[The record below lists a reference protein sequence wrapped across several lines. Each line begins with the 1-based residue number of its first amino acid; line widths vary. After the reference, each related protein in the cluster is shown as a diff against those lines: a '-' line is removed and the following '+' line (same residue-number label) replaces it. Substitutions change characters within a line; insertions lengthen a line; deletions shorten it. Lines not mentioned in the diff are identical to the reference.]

1 MATVIGLGVQFSANA
16 NGMTKGLSQVD
27 RQLQNL
33 GKQASQAARLFD
45 GFASS
50 SGAAAAAQQQVATDI
65 AFLTS
70 AFKTGQISSETFAE
84 TLRDITSSAQQSA
97 AAFAEGARITEQTAT
112 AEERRVAQLDRLGD
126 LLQQGAIDAETYG
139 RAVASSTAGFD
150 GTQAERFA
158 QAIAPLREQ
167 LQSGAISLE
176 EFNRQAGGV
185 ADAVSGSTS
194 SAQRSA
200 EAILELKRQLDAGA
214 ISIEEYRNQFSQIQA
229 GNISSTLSVEV
240 LGIREGI
247 AASADLQAAIASLEG
262 TQIEA
267 ALQITGVDSIDDLR
281 QRFDGV
287 DGRQLDA
294 LLQVLGVE
302 SIELARQ
309 QLAAID
315 GTEVLAQLQ
324 TAGFESIEE
333 ARSLLDSVEGKD
345 ITLLAETLGIE
356 SIEQLTAVINAVE
369 SRTVEFNVDSNA
381 DETAAQVKAL
391 VDEQAAYQQLLSE
404 AARITQKYTSDE
416 ERRAAA
422 IAKIEELNRAGV
434 LSEEIYSRAI
444 EDASGAKAEAA
455 RVDQQRAAD
464 SARAAQIIE
473 ANLSAEERA
482 SRDYAASVAEL
493 DRLVAAGVLT
503 EADYAKAVERS
514 AAAFAKATVAAAR
527 YEDAADGA
535 GDAGVLKFN
544 ELSGVLAAIPGPI
557 GNVAGRLSGLAS
569 AGEGLSRVFAGGL
582 SQGLAS
588 IGTSV
593 AGLVNP
599 FTAGLAAV
607 AAFGAGATA
616 VARGLLDLEDRVEN
630 LGNIADKL
638 GVSFEFIQTLEESA
652 NRSGTSID
660 AVSAAFGRL
669 QKSVLGVDEESKAA
683 QKALAEIGVTAEQLQ
698 SLSPEEQYKLIGD
711 ALSGIEDPARRTA
724 AATALFGR
732 AGADLLPFFRNLG
745 PAAADIERLGG
756 ALSDIDRR
764 RIDDFG
770 AGLDALGVASSRLGE
785 LLLVPFAGLGEGITQ
800 GTAEFLGGINRI
812 ADAIGDILAP
822 EMNTLG
828 NLFQAIG
835 AAASVAADIIATSFR
850 LVQQVL
856 EPIGGSILPAVGA
869 GIAFVNRQILVGAV
883 ANLAKFFTAAAAAA
897 VAYATSAG
905 AATVSTAALGVAIRG
920 AINSTGVGVLVTGF
934 GLAAGALLEWAFSS
948 DEAAESTNR
957 LSEEIT
963 SATNQASAF
972 GQEGVA
978 ALERYKQRLE
988 TIAELQD
995 SGVFSPERAKAA
1007 ADQARQGFEQTI
1019 AGFNAEAVANKF
1031 SDAVGDAAT
1040 AASEFGQAGF
1050 EAAFAYQQSLQQISE
1065 LLADETL
1072 TLDEAKRAAEQEKAA
1087 FEARIK
1093 LLDEEAKARERVA
1106 DAAERAAE
1114 AAIQADQRRADSFI
1128 ANQGLGG
1135 EDPATKAAEDLLAIT
1150 RQIEEA
1156 EAAIVAARAAGDAAA
1171 EQAATRRLAILD
1183 QAEAAAQ
1190 ETVEF
1195 GFSSRDA
1202 ARAIEEVRGRLD
1214 ETFTFDNF
1222 ELAPEA
1228 FAAAQE
1234 QLRQLELD
1242 LEAKVIDPDTFEEA
1256 ADAIRRGFDDAL
1268 RTAEQIRDLNEQY
1281 AERAAEIDAERIQAL
1296 SQVSQQPLQI
1306 EDVRTGAGI
1315 SEFLRLATGREDPAI
1330 AEYRKQLSELQK
1342 IAREIRELGGVVDI
1356 VGAN

>member
-1 MATVIGLGVQFSANA
+1 MANTSVGLNVMFTANA
-16 NGMTKGLSQVD
+16 NGMAKGLTQTE
-27 RQLQNL
+27 RYLQNL

-45 GFASS
+45 GFTSS
-50 SGAAAAAQQQVATDI
+50 SGAAATAQQQVATDI

-70 AFKTGQISSETFAE
+70 AYNTGQVSAEAFAT
-84 TLRDITSSAQQSA
+84 TLRDITVSAQQSA
-97 AAFAEGARITEQTAT
+97 AAFAEGARITENVAT
-112 AEERRVAQLDRLGD
+112 AEERRVAQLQRLDD
-126 LLQQGAIDAETYG
+126 LLA
-139 RAVASSTAGFD
+139 
-150 GTQAERFA
+150 
-158 QAIAPLREQ
+158 
-167 LQSGAISLE
+167 
-176 EFNRQAGGV
+176 
-185 ADAVSGSTS
+185 
-194 SAQRSA
+194 
-200 EAILELKRQLDAGA
+200 AGA
-214 ISIEEYRNQFSQIQA
+214 ISQ
-229 GNISSTLSVEV
+229 
-240 LGIREGI
+240 
-247 AASADLQAAIASLEG
+247 
-262 TQIEA
+262 
-267 ALQITGVDSIDDLR
+267 
-281 QRFDGV
+281 
-287 DGRQLDA
+287 
-294 LLQVLGVE
+294 
-302 SIELARQ
+302 
-309 QLAAID
+309 
-315 GTEVLAQLQ
+315 
-324 TAGFESIEE
+324 
-333 ARSLLDSVEGKD
+333 
-345 ITLLAETLGIE
+345 ET
-356 SIEQLTAVINAVE
+356 
-369 SRTVEFNVDSNA
+369 
-381 DETAAQVKAL
+381 
-391 VDEQAAYQQLLSE
+391 
-404 AARITQKYTSDE
+404 
-416 ERRAAA
+416 
-422 IAKIEELNRAGV
+422 
-434 LSEEIYSRAI
+434 YSRAVEQASGAAAAAAAATAASERERARVI
-444 EDASGAKAEAA
+444 AEGAAVTQSLQTVQEKRAAELERLSGLLSDGAISEETYARAVEVASGAQADAEAAERARQRVLEEGARIAEKYATDEEKRAREIARLDSLLAAGAISEETYARAIDDASGAKAEAA
-455 RVDQQRAAD
+455 RVDQQRASD

-493 DRLVAAGVLT
+493 DRLVAAGLLT

-569 AGEGLSRVFAGGL
+569 AGEGLGRVFSGGIG
-582 SQGLAS
+582 QGLTS
-588 IGTSV
+588 IGASV

-616 VARGLLDLEDRVEN
+616 VASSLVALEDRVER
-630 LGNIADKL
+630 LGRLSNQL
-638 GVSFEFIQTLEESA
+638 GVSFDFVQVLEEA
-652 NRSGTSID
+652 GNRADVSIEQLSGSF
-660 AVSAAFGRL
+660 ARL
-669 QKSVLGVDEESKAA
+669 QNTLAGGDEESK
-683 QKALAEIGVTAEQLQ
+683 KASDSLRQLGVTVAEFGA
-698 SLSPEEQYKLIGD
+698 LSEQQRIELIGERL
-711 ALSGIEDPARRTA
+711 ATIEDPAQRSA
-724 AATALFGR
+724 AAIALFGR
-732 AGADLLPFFRNLG
+732 SGVQLLPFFNELDG
-745 PAAADIERLGG
+745 AANDIERLGSSV
-756 ALSDIDRR
+756 SDLDRAR
-764 RIDDFG
+764 LAEFG
-770 AGLDALGVASSRLGE
+770 AGIDALGVATR
-785 LLLVPFAGLGEGITQ
+785 GLGQELTLPFLGLAEGIAQ
-800 GTAEFLGGINRI
+800 GTADFLGGVNAI
-812 ADAIGDILAP
+812 ASAIGDILAP
-822 EMNTLG
+822 EMDTLG
-828 NLFQAIG
+828 NLFEAVG
-835 AAASVAADIIATSFR
+835 AAARVAADIIASAFR

-869 GIAFVNRQILVGAV
+869 GIAFINRQILVGAV
-883 ANLAKFFTAAAAAA
+883 ANLARFFTAASAAA

-905 AATVSTAALGVAIRG
+905 TAAVSTAALGVAIRG

-948 DEAAESTNR
+948 DEATKATEKFTDAVNKAS
-957 LSEEIT
+957 SEASRFGE
-963 SATNQASAF
+963 AGAQA
-972 GQEGVA
+972 
-978 ALERYKQRLE
+978 LDRYKQRLE
-988 TIAELQD
+988 TIAELQASD
-995 SGVFSPERAKAA
+995 VFSPERAKAA

-1019 AGFNAEAVANKF
+1019 AGFNAEAVANNF
-1031 SDAVGDAAT
+1031 SDAIGEAAT
-1040 AASEFGQAGF
+1040 AAAEFGQAGF

-1065 LLADETL
+1065 LLQDNTL
-1072 TLDEAKRAAEQEKAA
+1072 TADEAKRAAEQEKAA

-1093 LLDEEAKARERVA
+1093 VLDEEAKARERVA
-1106 DAAERAAE
+1106 DAAKRAAD

-1128 ANQGLGG
+1128 ATQGLGG

-1242 LEAKVIDPDTFEEA
+1242 LEARVIDPDTFEEA
-1256 ADAIRRGFDDAL
+1256 ADAIRKGFDDAL

-1306 EDVRTGAGI
+1306 EDVRTGSGI

-1342 IAREIRELGGVVDI
+1342 IAKEIRDLGGVVEI

>member
-1 MATVIGLGVQFSANA
+1 MANALGLNVLFSANA
-16 NGMTKGLSQVD
+16 SGMAKGLSQVD
-27 RQLQNL
+27 RQLKDL
-33 GKQASQAARLFD
+33 GRQVTQASSVFSGL
-45 GFASS
+45 AST
-50 SGAAAAAQQQVATDI
+50 SGAAAAAQLKFATD
-65 AFLTS
+65 
-70 AFKTGQISSETFAE
+70 
-84 TLRDITSSAQQSA
+84 TSSLSQAHKDGVISAEQYVTELQSIVGAARESA

-214 ISIEEYRNQFSQIQA
+214 ISIEEYRSQFAQIQA
-229 GNISSTLSVEV
+229 GNIASTLSVEV

-287 DGRQLDA
+287 DGRQIDA

-302 SIELARQ
+302 SIEEARQ

-315 GTEVLAQLQ
+315 GTEVLAQLS

-333 ARSLLDSVEGKD
+333 AQSLIDSVEGKD
-345 ITLLAETLGIE
+345 ITLLAETLGVE

-381 DETAAQVKAL
+381 DETAAQVKSL

-422 IAKIEELNRAGV
+422 IAKVEELNRAGV
-434 LSEEIYSRAI
+434 LSEEIYARAI
-444 EDASGAKAEAA
+444 DDASGAKAEAA
-455 RVDQQRAAD
+455 RVDQQRASD

-493 DRLVAAGVLT
+493 DRLVAAGLLT

-569 AGEGLSRVFAGGL
+569 AGEGLGRVFSGGIG
-582 SQGLAS
+582 QGLAS

-616 VARGLLDLEDRVEN
+616 VASSLVALEDRVER
-630 LGNIADKL
+630 LGRLSNQL
-638 GVSFEFIQTLEESA
+638 GVSFDFVQVLEEA
-652 NRSGTSID
+652 GNRADVSIEQLSGSF
-660 AVSAAFGRL
+660 ARL
-669 QKSVLGVDEESKAA
+669 QNTLASGDEESK
-683 QKALAEIGVTAEQLQ
+683 KASDALRQLGVTVAEFGA
-698 SLSPEEQYKLIGD
+698 LSEQQRIELIGERL
-711 ALSGIEDPARRTA
+711 ATIEDPAQRSA
-724 AATALFGR
+724 AAIALFGR
-732 AGADLLPFFRNLG
+732 SGVQLLPFFNELDG
-745 PAAADIERLGG
+745 AASDIERLGSSV
-756 ALSDIDRR
+756 SDLDRAR
-764 RIDDFG
+764 LAEFG
-770 AGLDALGVASSRLGE
+770 AGIDALGVATR
-785 LLLVPFAGLGEGITQ
+785 GLGQELTLPFLGLAEGIAQ
-800 GTAEFLGGINRI
+800 GTADFLGGVNAI
-812 ADAIGDILAP
+812 ASAIGDILAP
-822 EMNTLG
+822 EMDTLG
-828 NLFQAIG
+828 NLFEAVG
-835 AAASVAADIIATSFR
+835 AAARVAADIIASAFR

-869 GIAFVNRQILVGAV
+869 GIAFINRQILVGAV
-883 ANLAKFFTAAAAAA
+883 ANLARFFTAASAAAI
-897 VAYATSAG
+897 AYATSAG
-905 AATVSTAALGVAIRG
+905 TAAVSTAALGVAIRG
-920 AINSTGVGVLVTGF
+920 AINSTGIGVLVTGF
-934 GLAAGALLEWAFSS
+934 GLAAGALLEWSFSS
-948 DEAAESTNR
+948 DEATTSIGGVASAAESAAESAAK
-957 LSEEIT
+957 LAEELAREDDQNFQDIQR
-963 SATNQASAF
+963 AIASAQQVLNSAADDALQF
-972 GQEGVA
+972 GDAGIQA
-978 ALERYKQRLE
+978 AFEFQQAVR
-988 TIAELQD
+988 ELQD
-995 SGVFSPERAKAA
+995 QADQGILNGTALAQEVDKAKAA
-1007 ADQARQGFEQTI
+1007 YDRQI
-1019 AGFNAEAVANKF
+1019 
-1031 SDAVGDAAT
+1031 
-1040 AASEFGQAGF
+1040 
-1050 EAAFAYQQSLQQISE
+1050 
-1065 LLADETL
+1065 ETL
-1072 TLDEAKRAAEQEKAA
+1072 EQ
-1087 FEARIK
+1087 
-1093 LLDEEAKARERVA
+1093 LAKAEEDRA
-1106 DAAERAAE
+1106 KAAERAAD

-1128 ANQGLGG
+1128 ANQRLGG
-1135 EDPATKAAEDLLAIT
+1135 EDPATAAAENLLAVT

-1195 GFSSRDA
+1195 GFSSGDA

-1342 IAREIRELGGVVDI
+1342 IAKEIRELGGVVDI

>member
-50 SGAAAAAQQQVATDI
+50 SGAAATAQQQVATDI
-65 AFLTS
+65 GFLTS
-70 AFKTGQISSETFAE
+70 AFKTGQISAQEYASQLQA
-84 TLRDITSSAQQSA
+84 IVGSAKEQAS
-97 AAFAEGARITEQTAT
+97 AFADGLRITEQYLT
-112 AEERRVAQLDRLGD
+112 AEERREAMLAKLEAR
-126 LLQQGAIDAETYG
+126 
-139 RAVASSTAGFD
+139 
-150 GTQAERFA
+150 
-158 QAIAPLREQ
+158 
-167 LQSGAISLE
+167 LQSGAISQE
-176 EFNRQAGGV
+176 TYNRAV
-185 ADAVSGSTS
+185 ADVSG
-194 SAQRSA
+194 AN
-200 EAILELKRQLDAGA
+200 E
-214 ISIEEYRNQFSQIQA
+214 
-229 GNISSTLSVEV
+229 
-240 LGIREGI
+240 
-247 AASADLQAAIASLEG
+247 
-262 TQIEA
+262 
-267 ALQITGVDSIDDLR
+267 
-281 QRFDGV
+281 
-287 DGRQLDA
+287 
-294 LLQVLGVE
+294 
-302 SIELARQ
+302 
-309 QLAAID
+309 
-315 GTEVLAQLQ
+315 
-324 TAGFESIEE
+324 
-333 ARSLLDSVEGKD
+333 
-345 ITLLAETLGIE
+345 
-356 SIEQLTAVINAVE
+356 
-369 SRTVEFNVDSNA
+369 
-381 DETAAQVKAL
+381 
-391 VDEQAAYQQLLSE
+391 E
-404 AARITQKYTSDE
+404 AAR
-416 ERRAAA
+416 
-422 IAKIEELNRAGV
+422 
-434 LSEEIYSRAI
+434 
-444 EDASGAKAEAA
+444 AE
-455 RVDQQRAAD
+455 QQRASDQAKA
-464 SARAAQIIE
+464 SQIIE
-473 ANLSAEERA
+473 ANLAVAERAQREYAESIAELDRLREAGVLGEQDYADAVARAGETLAKSNGEQATRQELLREAERLNKAVASAESKQADELKRLDAIFATGVLSIEAYNAEKDRITGVSEAAAEAERQFASDQTRAAQIVEANLTAEERA
-482 SRDYAASVAEL
+482 QRDYAASLAEL
-493 DRLVAAGVLT
+493 DRLRDQGILG
-503 EADYAKAVERS
+503 EQDYAKAVERS

-569 AGEGLSRVFAGGL
+569 AGEGLGRVFSGGIG
-582 SQGLAS
+582 QGLAS

-745 PAAADIERLGG
+745 PAASDIERLGG
-756 ALSDIDRR
+756 ALSEIDRR
-764 RIDDFG
+764 RLDDFG

-785 LLLVPFAGLGEGITQ
+785 LLLVPFAGLGEGIAQ
-800 GTAEFLGGINRI
+800 GSAEFLGGINSIVGPIGDVLEPVLSGLGSAFELVGVIIGGIGRTIGAVLAPIGNLAQAFGSVGEVFNTAFVDVVRYLVDASVATTEWVVSFTPLGAI
-812 ADAIGDILAP
+812 AANVGAIGDTVSRVANIIGTAFTQVTEYISEVVASWTEFFGLQSAI
-822 EMNTLG
+822 ETIG
-828 NLFQAIG
+828 SVISSIFGGVSSTFETISKAIG
-835 AAASVAADIIATSFR
+835 GTVGRLLSIAERFLGIKNEVESPIVAELDLS
-850 LVQQVL
+850 Q
-856 EPIGGSILPAVGA
+856 PA
-869 GIAFVNRQILVGAV
+869 L
-883 ANLAKFFTAAAAAA
+883 
-897 VAYATSAG
+897 
-905 AATVSTAALGVAIRG
+905 AATQFAK
-920 AINSTGVGVLVTGF
+920 
-934 GLAAGALLEWAFSS
+934 
-948 DEAAESTNR
+948 
-957 LSEEIT
+957 EIGN
-963 SATNQASAF
+963 ATT
-972 GQEGVA
+972 
-978 ALERYKQRLE
+978 K
-988 TIAELQD
+988 
-995 SGVFSPERAKAA
+995 
-1007 ADQARQGFEQTI
+1007 
-1019 AGFNAEAVANKF
+1019 
-1031 SDAVGDAAT
+1031 
-1040 AASEFGQAGF
+1040 ASEFGEAGF
-1050 EAAFAYQQSLQQISE
+1050 KAALRYQEALEQVAQLQ
-1065 LLADETL
+1065 ADGTFSAE
-1072 TLDEAKRAAEQEKAA
+1072 EAKRAAEQAEQSFETTIAGLGREAEAQRKAA
-1087 FEARIK
+1087 
-1093 LLDEEAKARERVA
+1093 EEAQKAA
-1106 DAAERAAE
+1106 DAKIAAAERAAD

-1128 ANQGLGG
+1128 ATQGLGG
-1135 EDPATKAAEDLLAIT
+1135 EDPATAAAENLLAVT

-1222 ELAPEA
+1222 EIAPEA
-1228 FAAAQE
+1228 FAAAQD

-1256 ADAIRRGFDDAL
+1256 ADAIRKGFDDAL

-1281 AERAAEIDAERIQAL
+1281 AERAAEIDKERIDAL
-1296 SQVSQQPLQI
+1296 SKVSQQPLQI

-1330 AEYRKQLSELQK
+1330 AEYRKQLGELQK
-1342 IAREIRELGGVVDI
+1342 IAKEINKLGGVVEI